1 MILADLHSHT
11 SLSHGESGPAD
22 LLRAAER
29 ANLSYF
35 GISEHS
41 PLPEGFGCDL
51 YTGNLAGGLDDLASE
66 ILDLSA
72 KAGKTKL
79 LLGLE
84 LDWIPSKT
92 RHMRALVQSQPFDYV
107 FGSLHFLDGI
117 STGSPKS
124 WPDDQAREYRFG
136 RFAAYFEEM
145 ANMAESGLVNIAAH
159 PDFIKLRL
167 WPDFMAWLDSPQ
179 SRSHLEKAFNA
190 LSCNNVAMEVSSAG
204 LRQDFNEPYPAPALM
219 RLARDMDVQICFG
232 SDAHKPAHVADN
244 FARLEEYARSF
255 GFDKYVVPQMGEFFS
270 LDL

>member
-1 MILADLHSHT
+1 MIQADLHSHT
-11 SLSHGESGPAD
+11 ALSHGESG
-22 LLRAAER
+22 AAELLQAAEA
-29 ANLSYF
+29 ANLAYF

-41 PLPEGFGCDL
+41 PLPEGFACNL
-51 YTGNLAGGLDDLASE
+51 YTGNLAGGLDDLAAE

-84 LDWIPSKT
+84 LDWIPCKM
-92 RHMRALVQSQPFDYV
+92 RHMRELVGSQPFDYV

-124 WPDDQAREYRFG
+124 WAQGQKREYRFG

-145 ANMAESGLVNIAAH
+145 ADMAASGLVNIAAH

-167 WPDFMAWLDSPQ
+167 WPDFMAWLDLPQ
-179 SRSHLEKAFNA
+179 SRPHMEKAFNA
-190 LSCNNVAMEVSSAG
+190 LATNNVAMEVSSAG

-219 RLARDMDVQICFG
+219 RLAREMDVRICFG
-232 SDAHKPAHVADN
+232 SDAHRPADVANN
-244 FARLEEYARSF
+244 FPKLAEYARSF
-255 GFDKYVVPQMGEFFS
+255 GFSKYVVPQKREFFS